1 MRVPVYPEDLLRTG
15 GFKRLAK
22 TLQKKWCGSK
32 HLTLSLAQEL
42 MAQGLGYQDLHDL
55 QRSSKECRADDPCPL
70 IADIQRNVISVLEGV
85 ARAEQR
91 DVVGQIEL
99 ELMLRSLPFSA
110 LTALKRTQSA
120 SVQTTH
126 LAAARSWL
134 ASHRE
139 GMQRA
144 ADLNSRSEGPGLTLD
159 QLESIVDAVSDSES
173 LRDQALLG
181 CVLSGLRLA
190 ELQSAKVNELRVD
203 NGVLFNRRPHRR
215 ALHLADATAIQQY
228 IKFSGLKG
236 DDYLFPNPG
245 NHRSPMTSWSFDK
258 TLSSWA
264 IKAGLAPSLVKVT
277 QIRHLVA
284 TLIEAQIPQIAERL
298 GTSSTDFVRVL
309 MSSHWKGLLPNR
321 PCKSM
326 RST

>member
-55 QRSSKECRADDPCPL
+55 QRSSKECQVDDSCPL
-70 IADIQRNVISVLEGV
+70 IADLQRNVMSVLEGV
-85 ARAEQR
+85 TGAEQR
-91 DVVGQIEL
+91 DVVGLVEL
-99 ELMLRSLPFSA
+99 ELMIRSLPFSS
-110 LTALKRTQSA
+110 LTALKPTHTA
-120 SVQTTH
+120 PVQTTH
-126 LAAARSWL
+126 LAATRSWL

-139 GMQRA
+139 GMRRA
-144 ADLNSRSEGPGLTLD
+144 ADVNSRSDRPSLTLD
-159 QLESIVDAVSDSES
+159 QLESIVGVVSESES

-181 CVLSGLRLA
+181 CVLSGLRLT
-190 ELQSAKVNELRVD
+190 ELQSARVNDLRIV

-215 ALHLADATAIQQY
+215 ALHLADVTVIQQY

-236 DDYLFPNPG
+236 DDYLFPNAG
-245 NHRSPMTSWSFDK
+245 NQRSPLTSWSFDK
-258 TLSSWA
+258 LLSSWA

-284 TLIEAQIPQIAERL
+284 KLIEAQIPQIAERM

-321 PCKSM
+321 PGKSM
-326 RST
+326 RSA

>member
-55 QRSSKECRADDPCPL
+55 QRSSKECQVDDTCPL
-70 IADIQRNVISVLEGV
+70 IADLQRNVMSVLEGV
-85 ARAEQR
+85 TGAEQR
-91 DVVGQIEL
+91 NVVGLVEL
-99 ELMLRSLPFSA
+99 ELMIRSLPFSS
-110 LTALKRTQSA
+110 LTALKPTHTA
-120 SVQTTH
+120 PVQTTH
-126 LAAARSWL
+126 LAATRSWP

-139 GMQRA
+139 GMRRA
-144 ADLNSRSEGPGLTLD
+144 ADVNSRSDRPSLTLD
-159 QLESIVDAVSDSES
+159 QLESIVGVVSESES

-181 CVLSGLRLA
+181 CVLSGLRLT
-190 ELQSAKVNELRVD
+190 ELQSARVNDLRID

-215 ALHLADATAIQQY
+215 ALHLADVTVIQQY
-228 IKFSGLKG
+228 IKFSGLEG
-236 DDYLFPNPG
+236 DDYLFPNAG
-245 NHRSPMTSWSFDK
+245 NQRSPLTSWSFDK
-258 TLSSWA
+258 ILSSWA

-284 TLIEAQIPQIAERL
+284 KLIEAQIPQIAERM

-321 PCKSM
+321 PGKSM
-326 RST
+326 RSA